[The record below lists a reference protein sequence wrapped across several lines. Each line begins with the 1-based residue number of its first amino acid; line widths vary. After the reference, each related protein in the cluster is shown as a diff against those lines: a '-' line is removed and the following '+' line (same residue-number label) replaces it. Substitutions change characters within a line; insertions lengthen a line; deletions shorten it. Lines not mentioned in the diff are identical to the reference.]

1 MKSLILLLIM
11 LCTCLIAKSQTYIVN
26 EQFSATSPTTWLT
39 TNPSGWAINNYG
51 SGNALSGTYALRL
64 SGWNSSSP
72 KYVYIPIAVQ
82 EGYTYTISFWTKRIC
97 SVKINVNET
106 ANQTTLL
113 ETNTYTNSNCS
124 SNFSTWYQWSNT
136 FVSTYTGTAYYQIL
150 ATSTYFSTT
159 IYIEDVLI
167 YESPPIDL
175 PIELLY
181 FKASPNNYY
190 NKLVW
195 ETASENNNDYYT
207 IYHSGEDVKWEII
220 DHLKGCGTCSNSN
233 KYTYLHRWEI
243 PGIHY
248 YKISQTDYDGKIK
261 EYDPVSVLNTRKNL
275 EITKRTNILGQDV
288 DENCKGRIIIFYSD
302 GSKGTIYVE

>member
-1 MKSLILLLIM
+1 MLLIM
-11 LCTCLIAKSQTYIVN
+11 ICIGLSSKSQTYIVN

-39 TNPSGWAINNYG
+39 TTPSGWALNNYG

-72 KYVYIPIAVQ
+72 KYLYIPISVQ

-106 ANQTTLL
+106 TNQTTLL
-113 ETNTYTNSNCS
+113 ETDTYTNSSCS
-124 SNFSTWYQWSNT
+124 SNFSTWYQWSST
-136 FVSTYTGTAYYQIL
+136 FVAGYTGTAYYQIL

-167 YESPPIDL
+167 YESPPVSL

-181 FKASPNNYY
+181 FTVASNNYY

-195 ETASENNNDYYT
+195 ETASEYNNDYYT
-207 IYHSGEDVKWEII
+207 IYHSGEDVNWEII
-220 DHLKGCGTCSNSN
+220 DHLKGSGTSSHSI
-233 KYTYLHRWEI
+233 KYTYLHKWEI

-261 EYDPVSVLNTRKNL
+261 EYDPVSILNTREGL
-275 EITKRTNILGQDV
+275 AIVGRTNMLGQDI
-288 DENCKGRIIIFYSD
+288 DENYKGRIILIYSD